1 MSNARSAATK
11 AGPRAEPS
19 RGEASRGET
28 GSPPAAAAGAPR
40 LKVAVHPAAAHRPT
54 AAQRGWLVRGLDQP
68 GGKLPLF
75 DRNGQ
80 RIDPR
85 TIRSCI
91 EQGWAEPWFS
101 NPLKPDWLVCKLTE
115 AGRLT
120 VEGH

>member
-11 AGPRAEPS
+11 AGPRAESSRGETSRGEMS

-80 RIDPR
+80 AGPSRGSPTRSSR
-85 TIRSCI
+85 T
-91 EQGWAEPWFS
+91 GWCAS
-101 NPLKPDWLVCKLTE
+101 
-115 AGRLT
+115 
-120 VEGH
+120 